1 MYKLFVTFTF
11 VVVLIVHWNEF
22 SNKVSLSK
30 TLEALN
36 ECELEREVMISRQ
49 KQSIGNIMEKLIDKI
64 VDSQKDEL

>member
-1 MYKLFVTFTF
+1 MYKLFVTFTC

>member
-1 MYKLFVTFTF
+1 MYKLFVTFTC

-30 TLEALN
+30 TLKALN

>member
-1 MYKLFVTFTF
+1 M
-11 VVVLIVHWNEF
+11 VVLIVHWNEF

-30 TLEALN
+30 TLKALN
-36 ECELEREVMISRQ
+36 ECELERELMISRQ

>member
-1 MYKLFVTFTF
+1 MGI
-11 VVVLIVHWNEF
+11 VLIVHRNEF

-30 TLEALN
+30 TLKALN